1 MTAHATTKFK
11 DSYAGKTV
19 RIGTRSSPLA
29 MWQAEFI
36 RDSLLTQH
44 PGLTVELVKISTIG
58 DRDRNSPLAA
68 VGGMGLFTKEI
79 QKALLEKQIDIAV
92 HSLKDLPTAQPDGLT
107 LGAIPERE
115 EVADA
120 LISPKYK
127 QIKNLPQGARVGT
140 SSLRRKAQLLNIRP
154 DLQVEPVRGN
164 VETRMNKALEGEMDA
179 VVLAYAGL
187 HRLGFDQNITEHL
200 APPDFLPA
208 VGQGALGVECRKDD
222 ELALGL
228 LKPLNHWKTRASVLA
243 ERHLLRL
250 LEGGCM
256 IPLSAWGRVTP
267 DGLFHLAGRVFSL
280 DGQKMVGAEA
290 VGSSGSVDDPEALG
304 AEVADLLLR
313 QGAAEILR
321 TNPTPG

>member
-1 MTAHATTKFK
+1 MTAQATSTATET
-11 DSYAGKTV
+11 YVGKTV

-29 MWQAEFI
+29 LWQAHYI
-36 RDSLLTQH
+36 RDRLLQEH
-44 PGLTVELVKISTIG
+44 SGLSVELIKISTLG

-79 QKALLEKQIDIAV
+79 QKALLDQQIDIAV

-115 EVADA
+115 AVADA
-120 LISPKYK
+120 LISPKYS
-127 QIKNLPQGARVGT
+127 QIKNLPQGSTVGT
-140 SSLRRKAQLLNIRP
+140 SSLRRKAQLLHMRP
-154 DLQVEPVRGN
+154 DLQVEPIRGN

-179 VVLAYAGL
+179 VVLAFAGL
-187 HRLGFDQNITEHL
+187 HRLGFDQKITEVL
-200 APPDFLPA
+200 APPGFLPA
-208 VGQGALGVECRKDD
+208 VGQGALGVECRVDD

-228 LKPLNHWKTRASVLA
+228 LKPLNHWPTRASVLA

-267 DGLFHLAGRVFSL
+267 EGHFALAGRVFSL
-280 DGQKMVGAEA
+280 DGQKMVEAEA
-290 VGSSGSVDDPEALG
+290 VGTSGSIDAPEDLG
-304 AEVADLLLR
+304 AEVAELLLK

>member
-1 MTAHATTKFK
+1 MTAHTTSESKGI
-11 DSYAGKTV
+11 YAGETV

-36 RDSLLTQH
+36 RDSLRSHH

-79 QKALLEKQIDIAV
+79 QKALLDKQIDIAV

-107 LGAIPERE
+107 LGAIPLRE

-120 LISPKYK
+120 LISPKFR

-140 SSLRRKAQLLNIRP
+140 SSLRRKAQLLNMRP

-179 VVLAYAGL
+179 VVLAFAGL
-187 HRLGFDQNITEHL
+187 HRLGLDQNITELL
-200 APPDFLPA
+200 APPGFLPA
-208 VGQGALGVECRKDD
+208 VGQGALGVECRVDD
-222 ELALGL
+222 ELAVGL
-228 LKPLNHWKTRASVLA
+228 LKPLNHWPTRVSVLA

-256 IPLSAWGRVTP
+256 IPLSAWGRVTE
-267 DGLFHLAGRVFSL
+267 DGLFCLSGRVFSL

-290 VGSSGSVDDPEALG
+290 VGNSGSKDDPEALG
-304 AEVADLLLR
+304 QEVADLLLK
-313 QGAAEILR
+313 QGAAEILG
-321 TNPTPG
+321 TNPTHG

>member
-1 MTAHATTKFK
+1 MTVHGNHSPTKTY
-11 DSYAGKTV
+11 DGKTV

-29 MWQAEFI
+29 MWQAHYI
-36 RDSLLTQH
+36 RDRLLHEH
-44 PGLTVELVKISTIG
+44 PGLNVELIKISTIG

-79 QKALLEKQIDIAV
+79 QKALLDKQIDIAV
-92 HSLKDLPTAQPDGLT
+92 HSLKDLPTAQPEGLT

-120 LISPKYK
+120 LISPKYRD
-127 QIKNLPQGARVGT
+127 IKNLPQGAKVGT

-164 VETRMNKALEGEMDA
+164 VETRMNKALEGEVDA

-187 HRLGFDQNITEHL
+187 HRLGFDQNITELL
-200 APPDFLPA
+200 APPTFLPA
-208 VGQGALGVECRKDD
+208 VGQGALGVECRVDD
-222 ELALGL
+222 ELAVGL
-228 LKPLNHWKTRASVLA
+228 LKPLNHWPTRASVLG

-267 DGLFHLAGRVFSL
+267 DGLFALAGRVFSL
-280 DGQKMVGAEA
+280 DGRKMVEAEA
-290 VGSSGSVDDPEALG
+290 VGSSGSIDEPEVLG
-304 AEVADLLLR
+304 EEVADLLLR